1 MQMERFERRESVITK
16 LHGSRRR
23 WSAVRGSRHCTIGII
38 VVDTRPIYQ
47 SRGDCPTKGVK
58 LPQLV
63 QVGRFQ
69 IVQIPHSVYVPKV
82 LVAFPAHQQQVIF
95 RLGVLRGEGVEK

>member
-16 LHGSRRR
+16 LCGSRRR
-23 WSAVRGSRHCTIGII
+23 WSAVRGSRRCTIGIV

-58 LPQLV
+58 LP
-63 QVGRFQ
+63 
-69 IVQIPHSVYVPKV
+69 
-82 LVAFPAHQQQVIF
+82 
-95 RLGVLRGEGVEK
+95 

>member
-16 LHGSRRR
+16 LHGSSRWWAAVLSSRR
-23 WSAVRGSRHCTIGII
+23 CTIVII
-38 VVDTRPIYQ
+38 IDTRPIYQ

-58 LPQLV
+58 LPQFV

-69 IVQIPHSVYVPKV
+69 IIQIPHSAQVPKV
-82 LVAFPAHQQQVIF
+82 LVAFPAHQQQVVF
-95 RLGVLRGEGVEK
+95 HLGVLRGEGVEK